1 MIISPSLLYWGMTV
15 EGEKLSVPPSF
26 TKSAGKLGWQPLN
39 FRVSPTSMHLVQ
51 GSFRLT
57 FIRIQGEEK
66 MWSLDRYDPEHGWHN
81 AHLMRHPGTSRLDW
95 VLKTAH
101 QVITLLSDEE
111 TQGTGQKATPKAR
124 GKGRAGS
131 KSKK

>member
-1 MIISPSLLYWGMTV
+1 MIV

-26 TKSAGKLGWQPLN
+26 AKSAEKLGWQPLN
-39 FRVSPTSMHLVQ
+39 FRVTPASMHLIQ

-57 FIRIQGEEK
+57 FIRIKGDEK
-66 MWSLDRYDPEHGWHN
+66 MWSLDRYSPENGWHN

-101 QVITLLSDEE
+101 QVISLFSEEGISDSAKKV
-111 TQGTGQKATPKAR
+111 TTR
-124 GKGRAGS
+124 GKGKTTARS
-131 KSKK
+131 TRKKS

>member
-1 MIISPSLLYWGMTV
+1 MTI

-26 TKSAGKLGWQPLN
+26 AKSAGKLGWQPLN
-39 FRVSPTSMHLVQ
+39 FRVSQASMHLIQ
-51 GSFRLT
+51 GNFRLT
-57 FIRIQGEEK
+57 FLRIQGDEK
-66 MWSLDRYDPEHGWHN
+66 MWSLDRYNPETGWHN

-101 QVITLLSDEE
+101 QVITILSEE
-111 TQGTGQKATPKAR
+111 ESSDTEAKTPAKGR
-124 GKGRAGS
+124 GKGSASS

>member
-1 MIISPSLLYWGMTV
+1 MTV

-51 GSFRLT
+51 GTFRLT
-57 FIRIQGEEK
+57 FIRIQGDEK
-66 MWSLDRYDPEHGWHN
+66 MWSLDRYDPENGWHN

-101 QVITLLSDEE
+101 QVISLLSDEE
-111 TQGTGQKATPKAR
+111 TSVTGEKATSKAR